1 MRTSIRK
8 SGWLVLLVMVGMLDS
23 CFVPQIY
30 DSTDHH
36 LISLSADDLAKQG
49 IAFLTPST
57 ITGQEEEKQAL
68 ALIFADVLKKER
80 PAIRCVGLPETL
92 NALNRAGL
100 ADDYKHMTD
109 EYRNTGIFG
118 HGILQKVGEATKTGY
133 VAQLKL
139 MNFVQGSSER
149 FGFLGLRMI
158 ETKYSHLRLFFQI
171 WDVRSGSIAWEGVHE
186 MHYAVDTISEDTV
199 TLKTTIHKAAQDII
213 KYLP

>member
-68 ALIFADVLKKER
+68 ALIFAEVLSKER
-80 PAIRCVGLPETL
+80 PAVRCVGLPETL
-92 NALNRAGL
+92 NALNQAGL
-100 ADDYKHMTD
+100 ADDYKHMIE
-109 EYRNTGIFG
+109 EYRNTGLFG
-118 HGILQKVGEATKTGY
+118 HDMLRKVGEVTKTGY

-158 ETKYSHLRLFFQI
+158 VTKYSHLRLFFQI
-171 WDVRSGSIAWEGVHE
+171 WNIQTGSIAWEGVQE
-186 MHYAVDTISEDTV
+186 MHYAVDTVTENTV
-199 TLKTTIHKAAQDII
+199 TLKTTIKRAAEEII